1 MRLNQAMNSFFA
13 LVYASV
19 KKIINFDTAK
29 VILLCSSGYLNE
41 ELLKYMDEES
51 LKTDHVIHANLSK
64 FLCVHSTSG
73 HVHALKVI
81 SYCLAES

>member
-1 MRLNQAMNSFFA
+1 MNSFFA

-19 KKIINFDTAK
+19 KKTINFDTAK

-81 SYCLAES
+81 SCCLTES